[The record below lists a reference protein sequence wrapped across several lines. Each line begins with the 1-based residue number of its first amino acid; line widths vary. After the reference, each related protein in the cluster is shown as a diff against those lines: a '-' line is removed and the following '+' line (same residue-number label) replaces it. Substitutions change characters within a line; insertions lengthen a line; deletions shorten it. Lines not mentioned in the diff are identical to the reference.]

1 MEHDNVNHPKHY
13 TEGFAP
19 VNIECIDITRH
30 MGFCLG
36 NAFKYVWRAGKKGGK
51 EKAVEDL
58 EKAKW
63 YIREGRLE
71 KAGEAAQAVFRLI
84 PEPPFEFEN
93 VGEPDMYG
101 NGKFRI
107 TSLEFVRYQLLQEIV
122 SPYDGKDLQ
131 YYMGLFKRFFEE
143 NSK

>member
-19 VNIECIDITRH
+19 VNIECVDITRH
-30 MGFCLG
+30 MDFCLG

-51 EKAVEDL
+51 KEALEDL

-63 YIREGRLE
+63 YLYHASGVGAPLAARVIFDEIPRPVDN
-71 KAGEAAQAVFRLI
+71 AVEAAR
-84 PEPPFEFEN
+84 
-93 VGEPDMYG
+93 YG
-101 NGKFRI
+101 ALRAI
-107 TSLEFVRYQLLQEIV
+107 IYASCVRADYID
-122 SPYDGKDLQ
+122 SFSRY
-131 YYMGLFKRFFEE
+131 FKE